1 MSDIDSSIMI
11 EYNLNK
17 YLNKFENTSPKLNYD
32 DKNKNYALILETRPS
47 LIFVNV
53 LKNFLHF
60 FKNFNLIVAGNKL
73 IFDLTVQYFGKN
85 FIPIE
90 LKLDSIRINYDIYN
104 HILTEKNFWLQVPG
118 NNVLILQADC
128 IFFRSKEFHNFDRG
142 MIGPVCGYFDQSKFI
157 MNGGLSL
164 RKKQLMIEI
173 CKFKKK
179 DEKVIE
185 DIFFTNFIR
194 SNYPELMPSYNECM
208 DFAIESYGNTDKV
221 IGLHGADKYYCN
233 TDLIKECI
241 LKSDFNK

>member
-1 MSDIDSSIMI
+1 MSHIDCLIMI

-90 LKLDSIRINYDIYN
+90 LKLDSIRINYYIYN
-104 HILTEKNFWLQVPG
+104 HILTEKNF
-118 NNVLILQADC
+118 
-128 IFFRSKEFHNFDRG
+128 
-142 MIGPVCGYFDQSKFI
+142 
-157 MNGGLSL
+157 
-164 RKKQLMIEI
+164 
-173 CKFKKK
+173 
-179 DEKVIE
+179 
-185 DIFFTNFIR
+185 
-194 SNYPELMPSYNECM
+194 
-208 DFAIESYGNTDKV
+208 
-221 IGLHGADKYYCN
+221 
-233 TDLIKECI
+233 
-241 LKSDFNK
+241 